1 MIQQRTIQQ
10 SYYCPRTK
18 QRRQRPVRVATRIH
32 FDDKAKV
39 FKSPKTGWRA
49 VLNRLFRMAA

>member
-1 MIQQRTIQQ
+1 MIQQRTIHQ
-10 SYYCPRTK
+10 SYYCSRTK
-18 QRRQRPVRVATRIH
+18 QRRQRPVRVDTRIH

-49 VLNRLFRMAA
+49 MWNRLFGRAA